1 MTLPSDPNMLYSV
14 INMKLRDEFP
24 NLDSLC
30 QGLDINKAD
39 LCQQLS
45 DAGFHYDPTTN
56 RFI

>member
-30 QGLDINKAD
+30 QGLDINKA
-39 LCQQLS
+39 
-45 DAGFHYDPTTN
+45 
-56 RFI
+56 